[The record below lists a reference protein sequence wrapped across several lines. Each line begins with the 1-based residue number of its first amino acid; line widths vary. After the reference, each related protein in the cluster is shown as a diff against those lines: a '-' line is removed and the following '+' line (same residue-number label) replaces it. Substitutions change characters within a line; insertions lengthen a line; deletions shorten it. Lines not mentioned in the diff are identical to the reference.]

1 MSAWG
6 YKIFD
11 NDLALDM
18 KTDFIEMLSINM
30 SIKEIENHLLSYISN
45 DDEAEVLC
53 PFWSALSDLEWQY
66 GVLQEETKEKAK
78 YIILNKPDIDSY
90 IEQKDKVKRKEEL
103 EKLYKKLD
111 TINHKIKKKRTV
123 FVYRTEWEQ
132 GDIFAIPLK
141 GKYVYI
147 HIVGKK
153 RQNHRIKELAGDAI
167 YIKVFDIITVELLD
181 MSAFYKR
188 FFHKI
193 GYKKINNCKG
203 EDKELERLWCVGKR
217 EKISLEKKVIK
228 IGNKKVKQRVSDSVS
243 IYWQFKELENTLVK
257 LFDMNECD
265 KS

>member
-6 YKIFD
+6 TKIFD

-18 KTDFIEMLSINM
+18 KTDFIEMFSINM
-30 SIKEIENHLLSYISN
+30 SIKEIELNLLSYISN

-53 PFWSALSDLEWQY
+53 PFWTALSDLEWQY
-66 GVLQEETKEKAK
+66 GILQEKTKEKAK

-90 IEQKDKVKRKEEL
+90 IQQEDKVKRKEEL

-111 TINHKIKKKRTV
+111 TINQKIKKKRTV

-132 GDIFAIPLK
+132 GDIFAIPLN

-147 HIVGKK
+147 HIVGKERK
-153 RQNHRIKELAGDAI
+153 NHRIKELAIDAI
-167 YIKVFDIITVELLD
+167 YIKVFNILTVELLD
-181 MSAFYKR
+181 ARAFHKR

-193 GYKKINNCKG
+193 GYKKINNEKG
-203 EDKELERLWCVGKR
+203 EDRELERLWCVGKR

-228 IGNKKVKQRVSDSVS
+228 IGNKKVKQRINGRVS
-243 IYWQFKELENTLVK
+243 IYWQFKELENTLAK
-257 LFDMNECD
+257 LFDIN
-265 KS
+265 